1 MATPGYYIAEAHVMR
16 KLHKEKMK
24 QTEEEKAKRSG
35 DDVVSGVKRSSTGC
49 FGMFKKIHPSN
60 KYVAQTM
67 GSAEEEEKEVNNL
80 DCKAL

>member
-24 QTEEEKAKRSG
+24 QIEEERAKRSG

-49 FGMFKKIHPSN
+49 FGMFKKIHPRN
-60 KYVAQTM
+60 NVAQTM

-80 DCKAL
+80 DYKAL